1 MSLSQREIGLAT
13 RALGE
18 LAGGVVQKIQLCA
31 PLRLFIELRRPG
43 QSDRLFVC
51 GESGATRLHLSWD
64 KESSPARP
72 LAFQGLL
79 RAHLTGTRL
88 TEIEQLVDERAVT
101 LTFQGRDCARRLVA
115 ELTGRH
121 GNFFLLDDAG
131 KILGLATPSAS
142 TRRDLRVG
150 ATYQPPLP
158 VTRGE
163 GTERPARFEGLR
175 GAEAISRAIEATYRA
190 IEADS
195 RREAERQAR
204 LKPLRAELKRTER
217 AIERASGDL
226 QRCGAAE
233 DELRRG
239 NLLKANQH
247 LIARG
252 QREARLVEYTP
263 EGAREVT
270 LQLDPAL
277 TPQQE
282 IEAAFRRYRRWTSGR
297 EKAAAR
303 IAALEERLRA
313 IEARLAAV
321 EAVDAK
327 GEAAGVD
334 LDVEGMAGGRHRPKP
349 TAPGDRE
356 ARTRGALPFR
366 EFMSA
371 AGQRVWVGRSA
382 RHNDALTFKCAK
394 GNDLWLH
401 VRGLSGSHVVIPL
414 KRGEEASEET
424 LRDACQLARHFS
436 SARAE
441 AAEVSWTRVKFVRRQ
456 KGGAPGAVTYSQ
468 ERTRLIRPD
477 KKRLSRLLGEPFADA

>member
-1 MSLSQREIGLAT
+1 MSLSQREIGLVT
-13 RALGE
+13 GALGE
-18 LAGGVVQKIQLCA
+18 LTGGVVQKIQLCA

-43 QSDRLFVC
+43 KSDRLFVC
-51 GESGATRLHLSWD
+51 GDSGATRLHLSWAR
-64 KESSPARP
+64 ESSPSRP

-88 TEIEQLVDERAVT
+88 TGIEQMAGERAVT
-101 LTFQGRDCARRLVA
+101 LTFQGRESARHLVA

-131 KILGLATPSAS
+131 KVLGLATPAAS

-158 VTRGE
+158 VTRGAA
-163 GTERPARFEGLR
+163 TEREARFEGLR
-175 GAEAISRAIEATYRA
+175 GAEAISKAIEATYRA

-195 RREAERQAR
+195 RRAAERQAR
-204 LKPLRAELKRTER
+204 LKPLRAELKRTAR
-217 AIERASGDL
+217 AIERASEDL

-239 NLLKANQH
+239 NLLKANLH

-252 QREARLVEYTP
+252 QRETRLVEYTSD
-263 EGAREVT
+263 GAQEVT
-270 LQLDPAL
+270 LQLNPAL

-282 IEAAFRRYRRWTSGR
+282 IEAAFRRYRRWTNGR
-297 EKAAAR
+297 AKAAAR
-303 IAALEERLRA
+303 IEVLEEMRRA

-321 EAVDAK
+321 EAVIAE
-327 GEAAGVD
+327 GEGAVEAG
-334 LDVEGMAGGRHRPKP
+334 ETSGRHRQRP
-349 TAPGDRE
+349 AAAGERE
-356 ARTRGALPFR
+356 TRSRGAMPFR
-366 EFMSA
+366 EFVSA
-371 AGQRVWVGRSA
+371 SGQRVWVGRSA

-394 GNDLWLH
+394 GNDIWLH

-414 KRGEEASEET
+414 TRGEEASDET

-468 ERTRLIRPD
+468 ERTLLIRPD
-477 KKRLSRLLGEPFADA
+477 KARLSRLLSEPFPDAENQR